1 MDNKTYSTFFAASI
15 PRIWNFKLTI
25 SEIIE
30 DAQNNKTV
38 VFASSTADSKA
49 GVGSYGQEY
58 VLLFEFDESGEKIRR
73 MVEWV
78 DSVRAKEQVGILF
91 G

>member
-1 MDNKTYSTFFAASI
+1 M
-15 PRIWNFKLTI
+15 
-25 SEIIE
+25 
-30 DAQNNKTV
+30 
-38 VFASSTADSKA
+38 FASSTADTKE

-78 DSVRAKEQVGILF
+78 DSVRSKEQAALLF

>member
-1 MDNKTYSTFFAASI
+1 MSNTAYRTFFASTLS
-15 PRIWNFKLTI
+15 RIWNFKITI

-30 DAQNNKTV
+30 DVQNNKVV
-38 VFASSTADSKA
+38 VFASSTVDSKA

-58 VLLFEFDESGEKIRR
+58 VLLFEFEESREKIRR

-78 DSVRAKEQVGILF
+78 DSVRAKEQVALLF

>member
-1 MDNKTYSTFFAASI
+1 MDNGAYRTFFSSTI
-15 PRIWNFKLTI
+15 SRIWNFKLSI

-30 DAQNNKTV
+30 DAEKNKVV
-38 VFASSTADSKA
+38 VFASSTADSKER
-49 GVGSYGQEY
+49 VGSYGQEY

-78 DSVRAKEQVGILF
+78 DSVRAKEQVAMLF
-91 G
+91 A

>member
-1 MDNKTYSTFFAASI
+1 M
-15 PRIWNFKLTI
+15 
-25 SEIIE
+25 
-30 DAQNNKTV
+30 V

-58 VLLFEFDESGEKIRR
+58 VLLFEFEEGGERIRR
-73 MVEWV
+73 FVEWI
-78 DSVRAKEQVGILF
+78 DSMRAKEQVGLLF